1 MHIIINKE
9 DRMNSLGTTIFIA
22 FLCNPAFGEDAP
34 ELCGTC
40 WCVNGDE
47 ACPAFGPGIYDE
59 FDPALTEVLASFQPD
74 GSGAESFVLTD
85 EAGEDCFPF
94 ASSTEPNDEIP
105 LSDLPPCVAPPS
117 SDDANTVCAMQVTG
131 NDGRDDCCGQTYT
144 LFNYSPDEAAAL
156 PSGAYVTHEGHCG
169 VCSTAQDLAVMGS
182 KVAKS
187 GRPLDQQS
195 ITCTTLFVIGKIGGE
210 ITSEFDKLVKCFED
224 EIGYSSQCARLWAHG
239 ATLTSTQCLSSCA
252 GAGGDYNGP
261 PPECELSQCIKC
273 NEDVQGEMFGKF
285 AGRTSLNSGKCRSS
299 LVSSHLISS
308 HLISSHLSS
317 AHLISSHLISSHLIS
332 SQLISSHL
340 ISSQLISS
348 HLSSAHL
355 ISSHLSADL
364 S

>member
-1 MHIIINKE
+1 
-9 DRMNSLGTTIFIA
+9 MNSLGTTIFIA

-47 ACPAFGPGIYDE
+47 ACPAFGPGIYNE

-285 AGRTSLNSGKCRSS
+285 AGRTSLNSGIVGFAYPCSS
-299 LVSSHLISS
+299 FTPYDHAETCSSSGGFPNAGTCSGGGDSESETPAPASS
-308 HLISSHLSS
+308 GGGGQPSS
-317 AHLISSHLISSHLIS
+317 ATAKYA
-332 SQLISSHL
+332 
-340 ISSQLISS
+340 
-348 HLSSAHL
+348 SAL
-355 ISSHLSADL
+355 PLAILFTLGAMVCV
-364 S
+364 